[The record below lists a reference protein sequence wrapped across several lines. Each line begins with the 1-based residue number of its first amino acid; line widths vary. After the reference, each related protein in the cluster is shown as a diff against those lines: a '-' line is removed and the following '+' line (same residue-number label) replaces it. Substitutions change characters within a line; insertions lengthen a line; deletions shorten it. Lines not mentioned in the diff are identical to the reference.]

1 MKVALFTN
9 SNYSINKR
17 NKNRTITHT
26 PSFAGSSAKV
36 PKEINAAFTFLRKQI
51 EAGMQ
56 GKSQNIFAVKKKKK
70 NDEVALVMLE
80 KRRKNWLLSF
90 LSDNIKEGKKAEV
103 THYKGDKDT
112 IELILKNPKTKMELN
127 KFLSENGIQL
137 GNL

>member
-56 GKSQNIFAVKKKKK
+56 GKSQNIFAVPVVKK

-80 KRRKNWLLSF
+80 KKKKKLAVVLSLRQHKRRQKSRSNSLQR
-90 LSDNIKEGKKAEV
+90 GQR
-103 THYKGDKDT
+103 YY
-112 IELILKNPKTKMELN
+112 
-127 KFLSENGIQL
+127 
-137 GNL
+137 